1 MPATVRSRPSRPADA
16 SSGGTPKPRTDAY
29 VGLLVIS
36 LLAQIAGAVFLYLE
50 YSSYPGDKKPP
61 AGPPRDQRSPSR
73 LVKAERL
80 ARVATQRWGAM
91 RAWAGSSDCL
101 LSMRISER
109 PAGPGVQRADGVD
122 K

>member
-61 AGPPRDQRSPSR
+61 AGPGQADDHLPGWSRRSGRPGWQPS
-73 LVKAERL
+73 
-80 ARVATQRWGAM
+80 
-91 RAWAGSSDCL
+91 
-101 LSMRISER
+101 
-109 PAGPGVQRADGVD
+109 DGG
-122 K
+122 